1 MFLLIYLSDEYSG
14 CRWDTTYQL
23 IEGICH
29 GLRYLHNEQRII
41 HLDLKPE
48 NILLVAN
55 MVPKIT
61 DFGLSRRFVNQSR
74 KITEWWCSLVWRRP
88 ASRLVPLTRLYSSIQ
103 PNSVS
108 LSHN

>member
-1 MFLLIYLSDEYSG
+1 MWVLLVMFLLIYLSDEYSG

-29 GLRYLHNEQRII
+29 GLRYLHNEERII

-48 NILLVAN
+48 NILLDAN

-61 DFGLSRRFVNQSR
+61 DLGLSRRFVNQSR
-74 KITEWWCSLVWRRP
+74 KITEYVRGTL
-88 ASRLVPLTRLYSSIQ
+88 
-103 PNSVS
+103 
-108 LSHN
+108 